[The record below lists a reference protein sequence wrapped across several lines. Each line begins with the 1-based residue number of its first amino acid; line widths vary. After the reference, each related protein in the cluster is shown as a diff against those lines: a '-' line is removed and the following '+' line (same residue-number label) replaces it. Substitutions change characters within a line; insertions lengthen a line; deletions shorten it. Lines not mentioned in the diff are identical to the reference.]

1 MRTPRSLFSRF
12 LTRLR
17 TARLTRR
24 SVARRGRLASRGTSR
39 LGLLEALES
48 RVLLSTTISSN
59 SFTPGVDYVLTD
71 SEEIIVS
78 ANVVIDTSSPTGQA
92 GKISLTAPKITLQA
106 GAQLL
111 ATGLTDGD
119 ISLTAQTRSYSGIS
133 AVNQLEDLILLANR
147 FSQTQIS
154 LDSSVQIIGEDITL
168 TTESGHQVDPVYNQT
183 LSLLLRP
190 LSQVGLELA
199 HKPDLGSIPAAFE
212 LLRPSA
218 SIVIDTA
225 TLTGSGSITISS
237 TADASA
243 SGKAVYN
250 RVVKSIGDGS
260 GRFGGAAGYFETDA
274 KATISVT
281 GSSITSAEDLQVSTT
296 VDNAIALEV
305 LAVKNNGITV
315 TNPKAIDVALGGS
328 DLKTTSTISI
338 DNTSSLVAGGSVEIA
353 AEATDENEVAVTAN
367 AYRDGTVGF
376 AASTIV
382 SQATVQ
388 ALVAGSVSSGVPV
401 SAPGISLPQIVFS
414 PSMVVDFTTDALLF
428 PDPVDFS
435 TGDPLYFTSTGGGTI
450 PGLVPNSVYFAITSK
465 GNPNQLQLAA
475 TQDDANAGTPIPLSF
490 GTPFPTLTTSAGQA
504 LPITMIDTTSNS
516 VLFGFANGQDGAP
529 TLKTGDIVTYSPVT
543 GRFLG
548 YNDASGNLVGA
559 LPAGNYSV
567 TIATSPNSD
576 LFPLAITLST
586 TAASQLSN
594 SAAGV
599 VVTLNDN

>member
-1 MRTPRSLFSRF
+1 MRTPRSLFSLF
-12 LTRLR
+12 LQRLR

-59 SFTPGVDYVLTD
+59 NITPGVDYVLTD

-199 HKPDLGSIPAAFE
+199 HKPDLGSLPIAFE

-243 SGKAVYN
+243 SGKAVYY
-250 RVVKSIGDGS
+250 RVVTSEFLGDGS

-338 DNTSSLVAGGSVEIA
+338 DSTSSLVA
-353 AEATDENEVAVTAN
+353 
-367 AYRDGTVGF
+367 
-376 AASTIV
+376 
-382 SQATVQ
+382 
-388 ALVAGSVSSGVPV
+388 
-401 SAPGISLPQIVFS
+401 
-414 PSMVVDFTTDALLF
+414 
-428 PDPVDFS
+428 
-435 TGDPLYFTSTGGGTI
+435 
-450 PGLVPNSVYFAITSK
+450 
-465 GNPNQLQLAA
+465 
-475 TQDDANAGTPIPLSF
+475 
-490 GTPFPTLTTSAGQA
+490 
-504 LPITMIDTTSNS
+504 
-516 VLFGFANGQDGAP
+516 
-529 TLKTGDIVTYSPVT
+529 
-543 GRFLG
+543 
-548 YNDASGNLVGA
+548 
-559 LPAGNYSV
+559 
-567 TIATSPNSD
+567 
-576 LFPLAITLST
+576 
-586 TAASQLSN
+586 
-594 SAAGV
+594 
-599 VVTLNDN
+599 